1 MPTQKQRKAL
11 DLIVENH
18 GNVSKSMR
26 EAGYD
31 ETTAKNPKNL
41 TESKGF
47 QELCE
52 EVGLTDGF
60 ILKALRDDIN
70 SKPGER
76 SRELAIAVKVRGLE
90 KTSIDITSNGET
102 IAQPDNKLAESFAD
116 YLKKQ

>member
-1 MPTQKQRKAL
+1 MATSKQRKAL
-11 DLIVENH
+11 DKLVGNG
-18 GNVSKSMR
+18 GNVTEAMID
-26 EAGYD
+26 AGYSPN
-31 ETTAKNPKNL
+31 TANTPQKL

-60 ILKALRDDIN
+60 ILKALKQDIE

-102 IAQPDNKLAESFAD
+102 IQPDTGLAQGFAD